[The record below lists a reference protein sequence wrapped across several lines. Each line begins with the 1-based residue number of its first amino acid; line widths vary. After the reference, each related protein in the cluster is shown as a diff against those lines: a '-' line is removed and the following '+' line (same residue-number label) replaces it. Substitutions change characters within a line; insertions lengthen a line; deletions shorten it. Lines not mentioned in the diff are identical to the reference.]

1 MFSSDIRASVIIPT
15 LNRKSFLPQVLD
27 PVLSD
32 PATAEVVLVVDGDD
46 DGTFEFL
53 TELSRSESRIHPVY
67 QQNSGENAARSRGA
81 SEANHE
87 IAIFLDDDV
96 VASPGL
102 ITAHCLKHPPGSR
115 RLVLGYMP
123 TMIPTPRQ
131 PDQVATHLYAQDYEY
146 ACRLFEADPDAI
158 FTQFWAGN
166 ISMRRDVA
174 MEVFAQLPKRLIAH
188 GDLQFGLRCRQA
200 GLQPMFDRSLLATHH
215 HRRSLE
221 KFVAQARR
229 SGEGRAQLGRE
240 FPDLAA
246 ELSPAGFLSLQ
257 QRVVAR
263 SISHPWVHDVLASL
277 IMSVCH
283 LFGRHELWRLETFFA
298 RILRVI
304 ELVYGFERPRTA

>member
-1 MFSSDIRASVIIPT
+1 MDPSEVRASVIIPT
-15 LNRKSFLPQVLD
+15 LNRKSFLPMVLE
-27 PVLSD
+27 PVLAD
-32 PATAEVVLVVDGDD
+32 PATAEVILVIDGGQ
-46 DGTFEFL
+46 DGTLEFL
-53 TELSRSESRIHPVY
+53 TELSLSDPRIRPFY
-67 QQNSGENAARSRGA
+67 QQNGGENASRSRGVR
-81 SEANHE
+81 EAHHD
-87 IAIFLDDDV
+87 IVVFLDDDV

-123 TMIPTPRQ
+123 TTIPTPRQ

-146 ACRLFEADPDAI
+146 ACRLFEADPDAV
-158 FTQFWAGN
+158 FTHFWAGN
-166 ISMRRDVA
+166 ISMRRDAA
-174 MEVFAQLPKRLIAH
+174 MEVFAQLPNRLIAH
-188 GDLQFGLRCRQA
+188 GDLQFGLQCRQA
-200 GLQPMFDRSLLATHH
+200 GLQPLFDRSLLATHH
-215 HRRSLE
+215 FRRSLE

-246 ELSPAGFLSLQ
+246 QLSPAGFLTLQ

-263 SISHPWVHDVLASL
+263 SISHPRVHDVLASRT
-277 IMSVCH
+277 MSACQ

-304 ELVYGFERPRTA
+304 ELVYGFERPRTT